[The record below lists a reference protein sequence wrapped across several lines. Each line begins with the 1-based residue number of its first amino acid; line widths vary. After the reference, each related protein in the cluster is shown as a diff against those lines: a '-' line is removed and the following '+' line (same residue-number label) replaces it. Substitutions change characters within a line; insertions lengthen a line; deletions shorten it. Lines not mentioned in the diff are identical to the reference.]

1 MSFVDFLRFLLS
13 VKGFVP
19 TLVSLVGTVL
29 SLVFEKY
36 IPLIPPEVLQAFL
49 ALLTLVLSS
58 WAGYNSGV
66 RYERLRASSVYHR

>member
-1 MSFVDFLRFLLS
+1 MGFVDFVRFLLS

-19 TLVSLVGTVL
+19 ALVSLVGTVL

-36 IPLIPPEVLQAFL
+36 IPSVPPEILQAFL

-58 WAGYNSGV
+58 WAAYNGGV
-66 RYERLRASSVYHR
+66 NVERVRAAKARQ